1 MEETCVFHGG
11 FSCTHSERAH
21 LNAIKAE
28 WRPDFLPFFS
38 SRYLFLSFTVELWR
52 FFVVDWTGPWGRES
66 SALIGCTPEVCVRR
80 RRHFWSFVDRCGATA
95 LCWLQVGRP
104 QQVCQC
110 AIARPS
116 SADRSEARL
125 HGNRS
130 QSSAGEQRWLPS
142 PPPLFIIGDSV
153 PNCSKRTCVVS
164 YARKKTASSEARND
178 VCNQMKLCSRTC
190 FIARTRIPISSAK

>member
-1 MEETCVFHGG
+1 M
-11 FSCTHSERAH
+11 
-21 LNAIKAE
+21 
-28 WRPDFLPFFS
+28 
-38 SRYLFLSFTVELWR
+38 
-52 FFVVDWTGPWGRES
+52 
-66 SALIGCTPEVCVRR
+66 RR
-80 RRHFWSFVDRCGATA
+80 RRHFSSFVDRCGTTA
-95 LCWLQVGRP
+95 LCWLQVGRT

-142 PPPLFIIGDSV
+142 SPPLFIIGDSV

-164 YARKKTASSEARND
+164 YARKKKTSSEAKND
-178 VCNQMKLCSRTC
+178 VCNQRKLCSRTC
-190 FIARTRIPISSAK
+190 YIARTRIPIIVSKVRTFLGSVDILAPQTRMSKIKTWFLRFHKFQELLFRGFY